1 MKRLVQELIDRLRG
15 LMRRLS
21 PGGSGETDPLPAGV
35 DGVRSLG
42 HRRYIGGKWKQLGRL
57 QFAFLLHEGLRPDH
71 RLVDVGCGSL
81 RAGVYLIP
89 YLKAGH
95 YMGIDQE
102 ALLIRRGIEDELG
115 RALYD
120 AKRPEF
126 VVSSGFEFEKFDDRP
141 DFAIAQSL
149 FTHLARQDI
158 ERCLGRLREVIKPN
172 GRFYATIFEADAP
185 VANPE
190 RSHPHRRYEY
200 TASEMRTLA
209 RETGWEMTRLGGWEH
224 PRDQKMLLFRPA

>member
-1 MKRLVQELIDRLRG
+1 MKGLVQKSLDRLRR
-15 LMRRLS
+15 LKSRLS
-21 PGGSGETDPLPAGV
+21 PGGDSGGDPLPAGV
-35 DGVRSLG
+35 EGVRSLG
-42 HRRYIGGKWKQLGRL
+42 HRKYVGGKWEQLGRL
-57 QFAFLLHEGLRPDH
+57 QFAFLLQEGLRPDD

-115 RALYD
+115 RELYD

-126 VVSSGFEFEKFDDRP
+126 VVSSSFEFEKFCGRP
-141 DFAIAQSL
+141 DFGIAQSL
-149 FTHLARQDI
+149 FTHLSRPDI
-158 ERCLGRLREVIKPN
+158 ERCLGRLRTVIRPN
-172 GRFYATIFEADAP
+172 GRFYASFFEVDEP
-185 VANPE
+185 VANPDG
-190 RSHPHRRYEY
+190 SHPHRRYEY

-209 RETGWEMTRLGGWEH
+209 RETGWEMTRVGDWHH
-224 PRDQKMLLFRPA
+224 PRDQKMLMFRPA